1 MSKIKT
7 ALVGYGSVAENFHAP
22 LISVCNDM
30 ELVAVVERNQRKS
43 KVKYPHGR
51 IFKSLEELLAADAA
65 DLIVIV
71 TPNEYHFSQAKLA
84 LEAGKHVVV
93 DKPVTIHSGEAKELK
108 ELAES
113 KGLVLSVFQNRR
125 LDGDILTIKKILR
138 EKILGRIVLFE
149 SHFDRFRPNLVDNWR
164 EKEVPGNGITY
175 DLGTHLI
182 DQVVMLFGRPAWIY
196 AEILKQRTGA
206 VADDFFDITMMYEG
220 INVRLTASVLAN
232 APIPR
237 FLILGEKGSYAKY
250 GLDVQEK
257 AFKAG
262 QIPVG
267 VNWGMENSE
276 AWGKLHLEKATVS
289 YPTERGD
296 YRIFYQNIAD
306 AIHGKTSLE
315 VKMSEAIDVLKII
328 EAAFLS
334 NKEGRRVY
342 KEEVF
347 R

>member
-1 MSKIKT
+1 MNKIKT

-22 LISVCNDM
+22 LISVCDDLEM
-30 ELVAVVERNQRKS
+30 VAVVERSQEKS
-43 KVKYPHGR
+43 KIKYPKVQV
-51 IFKSLEELLAADAA
+51 FKSLDQLLEADAA

-71 TPNEYHFSQAKLA
+71 TPNEYHFSQAKSA
-84 LEAGKHVVV
+84 LHAGKHVVV
-93 DKPVTIHSGEAKELK
+93 DKPVTIHSREAQELK

-113 KGLVLSVFQNRR
+113 KRLVLSVFQNRR
-125 LDGDILTIKKILR
+125 LDGDILTIKKILK
-138 EKILGRIVLFE
+138 ENMLGRIVHFE

-182 DQVVMLFGRPAWIY
+182 DQAVMLFGRPDWIY
-196 AEILKQRTGA
+196 AEILKQRTNA

-220 INVRLTASVLAN
+220 INVRLTASVLSN

-237 FLILGEKGSYAKY
+237 FLVLGEKGSYAKY

-262 QIPVG
+262 QVPEG
-267 VNWGMENSE
+267 ANWGMENSE
-276 AWGKLHLEKATVS
+276 AWGKLHLENATVS

-296 YRIFYQNIAD
+296 YRIFYQNMAD
-306 AIHGKTSLE
+306 AIRGKTLPE
-315 VKMSEAIDVLKII
+315 VKMQEAIDVLKII

-334 NKEGRRVY
+334 NKEGRRIY
-342 KEEVF
+342 QEEVF

>member
-7 ALVGYGSVAENFHAP
+7 ALVGFGSVAENVHAP
-22 LISVCNDM
+22 LISVCEGL
-30 ELVAVVERNQRKS
+30 ELTAVVERNQEKS
-43 KVKYPHGR
+43 KVKYPHVR
-51 IFKSLEELLAADAA
+51 VFKSLEELLAADAA

-93 DKPVTIHSGEAKELK
+93 DKPVTIHSKEAEELK

-113 KGLVLSVFQNRR
+113 KNLVLSVFQNRR
-125 LDGDILTIKKILR
+125 LDGDIQTIKKILK
-138 EKILGRIVLFE
+138 EDILGRIVHFE
-149 SHFDRFRPNLVDNWR
+149 SHFDRFRPHLVDNWR

-182 DQVVMLFGRPAWIY
+182 DQAVMLFGRPAWIY
-196 AEILKQRTGA
+196 AEILKQRTGV
-206 VADDFFDITMMYEG
+206 VADDFFDITMMYG
-220 INVRLTASVLAN
+220 GLKVRLTASVLAN

-237 FLILGEKGSYAKY
+237 FMILGEKGSYAKY

-262 QIPVG
+262 QIPEG
-267 VNWGMENSE
+267 INWGLEDAA
-276 AWGKLHLEKATVS
+276 AWGKLHLENITTT

-306 AIHGKTSLE
+306 AIQGKSFPD
-315 VKMSEAIDVLKII
+315 VKMQEAIDVLKII

-334 NKEGRRVY
+334 NKEGRRIY
-342 KEEVF
+342 QEEVF

>member
-7 ALVGYGSVAENFHAP
+7 ALVGYGSVGQNIHAP
-22 LISVCNDM
+22 LISVCKDL
-30 ELVAVVERNQRKS
+30 ELVAVVERTQQTS
-43 KVKYPHGR
+43 KEKYPH
-51 IFKSLEELLAADAA
+51 IEVFKSLEDLLQADTA

-71 TPNEYHFSQAKLA
+71 TPNEHHFSQAKAA

-93 DKPVTIHSGEAKELK
+93 DKPVTIHSTEAGELRD
-108 ELAES
+108 LAAS

-125 LDGDILTIKKILR
+125 LDGDILTIKKILD
-138 EKILGRIVLFE
+138 EKILGRIVHFE
-149 SHFDRFRPNLVDNWR
+149 SHFDRFRPHLVDNWR

-182 DQVVMLFGRPAWIY
+182 DQALMLFGRPHWIY

-206 VADDFFDITMMYEG
+206 VADDFFDVTMMYEG
-220 INVRLTASVLAN
+220 LNVRLTASVLAN

-237 FLILGEKGSYAKY
+237 FLVLGEKGSYAKY

-257 AFKAG
+257 AFKSG
-262 QIPVG
+262 QIPEG
-267 VNWGMENSE
+267 ANWGLEDAE
-276 AWGKLHLEKATVS
+276 AWGKLHLENQTIS

-306 AIHGKTSLE
+306 AIKAKSGLH
-315 VKMSEAIDVLKII
+315 VKMDEAIDVLKII

-334 NKEGRRVY
+334 NKEGRRINR
-342 KEEVF
+342 KEIF
-347 R
+347 G

>member
-1 MSKIKT
+1 MKKIKT
-7 ALVGYGSVAENFHAP
+7 ALIGYGSVAENVHAP
-22 LISVCNDM
+22 LISVCEDL
-30 ELVAVVERNQRKS
+30 ELVAVVERNQEKS
-43 KVKYPHGR
+43 KVKYPHVR
-51 IFKSLEELLAADAA
+51 VFKSLEELLEADAA

-71 TPNEYHFSQAKLA
+71 TPNEYHFSQANLA

-93 DKPVTIHSGEAKELK
+93 DKPVTINSKEAEELK
-108 ELAES
+108 ESAEI

-125 LDGDILTIKKILR
+125 LDGDIQTIKKIIH
-138 EKILGRIVLFE
+138 EDILGRIVHFE
-149 SHFDRFRPNLVDNWR
+149 SHFDRFRPHLVDNWR

-182 DQVVMLFGRPAWIY
+182 DQALMLFGKPNWIY

-237 FLILGEKGSYAKY
+237 FMILGEKGSYSKY

-262 QIPVG
+262 QIPEG
-267 VNWGMENSE
+267 INWGMEDSG
-276 AWGKLHLEKATVS
+276 AWGKLYLENATIS

-306 AIHGKTSLE
+306 AILGKSLPE
-315 VKMSEAIDVLKII
+315 VKMQEAIDVLKII

-334 NKEGRRVY
+334 NKEGRRIY
-342 KEEVF
+342 QEEVF

>member
-22 LISVCNDM
+22 LISVCDDL
-30 ELVAVVERNQRKS
+30 ELVAVVERSQQKS
-43 KVKYPHGR
+43 KIKYPGVQV
-51 IFKSLEELLAADAA
+51 FKSLEELLENDAA

-71 TPNEYHFSQAKLA
+71 TPNEFHFSQAKSA
-84 LEAGKHVVV
+84 LKAGKHVVV
-93 DKPVTIHSGEAKELK
+93 DKPVTIHSKEAEELK

-113 KGLVLSVFQNRR
+113 KNLILSVFQNRR

-138 EKILGRIVLFE
+138 EQILGRIVHFE

-182 DQVVMLFGRPAWIY
+182 DQAVMLFGRPAWIY

-206 VADDFFDITMMYEG
+206 VADDFFDITMMYDG

-306 AIHGKTSLE
+306 AIHGKTSLD

>member
-1 MSKIKT
+1 MNKIKT
-7 ALVGYGSVAENFHAP
+7 ALIGYGSVAENFHAP
-22 LISVCNDM
+22 LISVCEDL
-30 ELVAVVERNQRKS
+30 ELVAVVERNQQKS
-43 KVKYPHGR
+43 KIKYPQVE
-51 IFKSLEELLAADAA
+51 IFKSLEELLEADAA

-93 DKPVTIHSGEAKELK
+93 DKPVTIHSKEAEALNELS
-108 ELAES
+108 ES

-138 EKILGRIVLFE
+138 ENILGRIVHFE

-182 DQVVMLFGRPAWIY
+182 DQAVLLFGRPIWVY
-196 AEILKQRTGA
+196 AEILKQRSGA

-220 INVRLTASVLAN
+220 VKVRLTASVLAN

-237 FLILGEKGSYAKY
+237 FMILGEKGSYAKY

-262 QIPVG
+262 QIPEG
-267 VNWGMENSE
+267 INWGLEDSA
-276 AWGKLHLEKATVS
+276 AWGKLHLENGTTS

-296 YRIFYQNIAD
+296 YRIYYQNIAD
-306 AIHGKTSLE
+306 AIYGKTSPD

-334 NKEGRRVY
+334 NKEGRRIY
-342 KEEVF
+342 QEEVF

>member
-1 MSKIKT
+1 MNKIKT
-7 ALVGYGSVAENFHAP
+7 ALVGYGSVAENVHAP
-22 LISVCNDM
+22 LISVCEDL
-30 ELVAVVERNQRKS
+30 ELTAVVERNQEKS
-43 KVKYPHGR
+43 KVKYPHVR
-51 IFKSLEELLAADAA
+51 VFKSLEDLLAADVA

-93 DKPVTIHSGEAKELK
+93 DKPVTIHSHEAEELK

-125 LDGDILTIKKILR
+125 LDGDIQTIKKILQ
-138 EKILGRIVLFE
+138 EDILGRIVHFE
-149 SHFDRFRPNLVDNWR
+149 SHFDRFRPHLVDNWR

-182 DQVVMLFGRPAWIY
+182 DQAVMLFGRPAWIY

-220 INVRLTASVLAN
+220 LKVRLTASVLAN

-237 FLILGEKGSYAKY
+237 FMVLGEKGSYAKY

-262 QIPVG
+262 QIPEG
-267 VNWGMENSE
+267 INWGLED
-276 AWGKLHLEKATVS
+276 AAVWGKLHLEKGTIS

-306 AIHGKTSLE
+306 TIQGKSLPD
-315 VKMSEAIDVLKII
+315 VKMQEAIDVLKII

-342 KEEVF
+342 QEEVF

>member
-7 ALVGYGSVAENFHAP
+7 ALVGFGSVAENVHAP
-22 LISVCNDM
+22 LITVCEDL
-30 ELVAVVERNQRKS
+30 ELVAVVERNQERS
-43 KVKYPHGR
+43 RVKYPHVR
-51 IFKSLEELLAADAA
+51 IFKSLEDLLAADLV

-84 LEAGKHVVV
+84 LQAGKHVVV
-93 DKPVTIHSGEAKELK
+93 DKPVTIHSSEARELK
-108 ELAES
+108 KLAES
-113 KGLVLSVFQNRR
+113 NGLVLSVFQNRR
-125 LDGDILTIKKILR
+125 LDGDIQTIKKILK
-138 EKILGRIVLFE
+138 EDILGRIVHFE
-149 SHFDRFRPNLVDNWR
+149 SHFDRFRPHLVDNWR

-182 DQVVMLFGRPAWIY
+182 DQAVMLFGRPDWIY

-206 VADDFFDITMMYEG
+206 VADDFFDITLRYEG
-220 INVRLTASVLAN
+220 INARLPASVLAN

-237 FLILGEKGSYAKY
+237 FMVLGEKGTYTKY

-257 AFKAG
+257 AFKSG
-262 QIPVG
+262 QKPEGI
-267 VNWGMENSE
+267 NWGMEDAE
-276 AWGKLHLEKATVS
+276 AWGKLYLENKTIP

-306 AIHGKTSLE
+306 AIHGKAELQ
-315 VKMSEAIDVLKII
+315 VKMDQAIDVLKII

-342 KEEVF
+342 QEEVF

>member
-1 MSKIKT
+1 MKKIKT
-7 ALVGYGSVAENFHAP
+7 ALVGYGSVSENVHAP
-22 LISVCNDM
+22 LISVCEDL
-30 ELVAVVERNQRKS
+30 ELVAVVERNQEKS
-43 KVKYPHGR
+43 KIKYPHVR
-51 IFKSLEELLAADAA
+51 VFKSLEDLLAADAA

-84 LEAGKHVVV
+84 LHAGKHVVV
-93 DKPVTIHSGEAKELK
+93 DKPVTIHSQEAEELK

-113 KGLVLSVFQNRR
+113 KNLLLSVFQNRR
-125 LDGDILTIKKILR
+125 LDGDIQTIKKILH
-138 EKILGRIVLFE
+138 EDILGRIVHFE

-182 DQVVMLFGRPAWIY
+182 DQAVMLFGRPASIY

-237 FLILGEKGSYAKY
+237 FMILGEKGSYSKY

-262 QIPVG
+262 QIPEG
-267 VNWGMENSE
+267 INWGLEDAA
-276 AWGKLHLEKATVS
+276 AWGKLHLEKGTIS
-289 YPTERGD
+289 CPTERGD

-306 AIHGKTSLE
+306 AIHGKSLPD
-315 VKMSEAIDVLKII
+315 VKMQEAIDVLKII

-334 NKEGRRVY
+334 NREDRRIY
-342 KEEVF
+342 QDEIF
-347 R
+347 G

>member
-1 MSKIKT
+1 MKKIKT
-7 ALVGYGSVAENFHAP
+7 ALVGYGSVGENVHAP
-22 LISVCNDM
+22 LISVCEGL
-30 ELVAVVERNQRKS
+30 ELTSVVERNQEKS
-43 KVKYPHGR
+43 KAKYPHVR
-51 IFKSLEELLAADAA
+51 VFKSPEELLAADAA

-93 DKPVTIHSGEAKELK
+93 DKPVTIHSKEAGELK
-108 ELAES
+108 ELADS
-113 KGLVLSVFQNRR
+113 KNLLLSVFQNRR
-125 LDGDILTIKKILR
+125 LDGDIQTIKKILK
-138 EKILGRIVLFE
+138 EDILGRIVHFE
-149 SHFDRFRPNLVDNWR
+149 SHFDRFRPYLVDNWR

-182 DQVVMLFGRPAWIY
+182 DQAVMLFGRPSWIY

-220 INVRLTASVLAN
+220 LKVRLTASVLAN

-237 FLILGEKGSYAKY
+237 FMILGEKGSYAKY

-262 QIPVG
+262 QIPEG
-267 VNWGMENSE
+267 INWGLEDAA
-276 AWGKLHLEKATVS
+276 AWGKLHLEKGTIS
-289 YPTERGD
+289 CPTERGD

-306 AIHGKTSLE
+306 AIHGKSLPD
-315 VKMSEAIDVLKII
+315 VKMQEAIDVLKII

-334 NKEGRRVY
+334 NREDRRIY
-342 KEEVF
+342 QDEIF
-347 R
+347 G